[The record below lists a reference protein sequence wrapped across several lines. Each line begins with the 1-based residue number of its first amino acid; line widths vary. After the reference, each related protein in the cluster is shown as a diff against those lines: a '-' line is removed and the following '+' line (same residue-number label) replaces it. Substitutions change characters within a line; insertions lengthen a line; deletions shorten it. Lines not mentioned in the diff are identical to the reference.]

1 MSEVMAKAFELETL
15 DKVLVVAVST
25 RFVWADIE
33 EMEFGVAVTTDDDMP
48 RVERLAEDFAVFF

>member
-1 MSEVMAKAFELETL
+1 MAKAFELETL